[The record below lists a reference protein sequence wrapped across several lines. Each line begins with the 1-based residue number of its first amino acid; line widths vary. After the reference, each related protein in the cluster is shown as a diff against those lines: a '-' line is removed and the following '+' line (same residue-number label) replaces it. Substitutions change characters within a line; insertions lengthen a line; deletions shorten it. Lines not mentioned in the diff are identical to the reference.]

1 MSYDIYGAA
10 IEQNIYEPLLWFNGT
25 NGQTVIPWLAQN
37 YTISSDGKTATFTL
51 RQGITFADGEQ
62 LNSTAVYFSLN
73 RLLIFDG
80 SAPPSH
86 GTQASWILQQLENKS
101 LSTFFSGPQNYSP
114 TWAAEVLG
122 QDFVQITGQYT
133 VTLHIQNPNAA
144 LPYLMANLWAN
155 IIAPDY
161 TMQKDLGLWSQSS
174 NGYTLPYATPSG
186 NATGMINQ
194 YLDDFV
200 ATCNA
205 GITPKGCAQTYLD
218 GSYGGSLAGTGPY
231 VIQSVGQ
238 SSNNIVLKVN
248 PNFWGGPNHIKA
260 QIPTIN
266 INFVPS
272 ETTRELD
279 IQNAAKSGQAMAI
292 DITNDHLYD
301 IADRSQWLTNNK
313 LVSDIPGVSIYGTF
327 TQYATWFDP
336 FGTNVSNPLTG
347 TYYPFQPFADIRMRL
362 AFADAVN
369 ISSVDASVNNNLGQ
383 VANELIPPGFPPQG
397 SYNTSVAPIYKFN
410 LTAVQDEL
418 VSAMETPLTHFTFY
432 NGSVAPS
439 GIFNNTF
446 GCSAANLQANGGTC
460 KNPTTQSISLI
471 YATGDTVDSAIYT
484 QIAEAVNNVS
494 ATYNMGLTVEVT
506 PVPLGQ
512 MTTEAFSGQ
521 VYSWAE
527 APFGWYDDYPW
538 ATDFLGPILAPGGIY
553 TAPGGWNL
561 TAMQTYWNQAEAG
574 TATGNATEVAQA
586 SNAMAQLANT
596 EVMDIWTFYPA
607 IVTVMTSN
615 VHGFYFNPAI
625 YTTGGGMPQYFA
637 ALS

>member
-1 MSYDIYGAA
+1 V
-10 IEQNIYEPLLWFNGT
+10 YEPLLWFNGT
-25 NGQTVIPWLAQN
+25 NGAAVVPWLAQN
-37 YTISSDGKTATFTL
+37 YSIAANGLSANFNL
-51 RQGITFADGEQ
+51 RTGITFADGEQ
-62 LNSTAVYFSLN
+62 VNSTAIYFAFN

-101 LSTFFSGPQNYSP
+101 LSTFFSGLQNYNP
-114 TWAAEVLG
+114 AWASKVLG

-155 IIAPDY
+155 IVAPDY
-161 TMQKDLGLWSQSS
+161 TMQKDLGLWSQAS

-186 NATGMINQ
+186 NSTQMINQ

-205 GITPKGCAQTYLD
+205 GQTPKGCAQTYLD

-231 VIQSVGQ
+231 TIQSVGQ
-238 SSNNIVLKVN
+238 SSNNIVLKIN
-248 PNFWGGPNHIKA
+248 PNYWGGPNHIMA

-272 ETTRELD
+272 QTTRDLD
-279 IQNAAKSGQAMAI
+279 IENAAKSGQAMAI

-301 IADRSQWLTNNK
+301 IADRTQWLSSGK
-313 LVSDIPGVSIYGTF
+313 LVSDISGVTIYGTF

-336 FGTNVSNPLTG
+336 FGTNVTNPLTG
-347 TYYPFQPFADIRMRL
+347 TYYSFQPFADLRMRL

-369 ISSVDASVNNNLGQ
+369 ISDVNVNTNNKLGE
-383 VANELIPPGFPPQG
+383 VANELIPPGFPPNG
-397 SYNTSVAPIYKFN
+397 SYNASVATRYSFN
-410 LTAVQDEL
+410 LTAAQNLL

-432 NGSVAPS
+432 NGTIAPS
-439 GIFNNTF
+439 RVFNNTF
-446 GCSAANLQANGGTC
+446 GCSAAALQANGGTC
-460 KNPTTQSISLI
+460 KNPVGQTVSLV

-484 QIAEAVNNVS
+484 SLAAAINNIS
-494 ATYNMGLTVEVT
+494 STYNMGLTVTVL

-538 ATDFLGPILAPGGIY
+538 ATDFLGPILSPGGIY

-561 TAMQTYWNQAEAG
+561 TQMQTYWNQAEAG

-586 SNAMAQLANT
+586 ANSMSVLANQ

-607 IVTVMTSN
+607 IVTVLTSN
-615 VHGFYFNPAI
+615 IHGFYFNPAI
-625 YTTGGGMPQYFA
+625 YTSGGGMPEYFA
-637 ALS
+637 ALY